1 MLCVILPRQDS
12 NKVAGAGRMEEG
24 LNVPE
29 LALKRL
35 KLHPSADTQN
45 LLDLHLAAKHRGKHG
60 Q

>member
-1 MLCVILPRQDS
+1 MCVILPRQHS
-12 NKVAGAGRMEEG
+12 YKVAGAGGMEEG

-29 LALKRL
+29 FALKRL

-45 LLDLHLAAKHRGKHG
+45 LLDLHLAAKYRGKHG